1 MAVTV
6 VVIVGMASH
15 FLQEMEMGEK
25 PKKAPE
31 QTAMVKMGMLGT
43 LTIFTT
49 VIFTICITTVLIT
62 IHNPRGGVHA
72 LPAQHLG
79 CDAFPEVTLLH
90 FSSPTLLEQ
99 FDNFRDRSIFAIK
112 TYSRL
117 TWVIG
122 QAGIIEVTQKSKKR
136 AINCSE
142 A

>member
-49 VIFTICITTVLIT
+49 VIFTIIMILTIFTAVIFIT
-62 IHNPRGGVHA
+62 I
-72 LPAQHLG
+72 
-79 CDAFPEVTLLH
+79 
-90 FSSPTLLEQ
+90 LLEGV
-99 FDNFRDRSIFAIK
+99 FMPCLLNIWGVMLFLR
-112 TYSRL
+112 
-117 TWVIG
+117 
-122 QAGIIEVTQKSKKR
+122 
-136 AINCSE
+136 
-142 A
+142 